1 MKVEST
7 KYEALK
13 SIRNTQLKKMF
24 QKRKE
29 VFRIISFIPAA
40 ALVPIFPINIFLLGI
55 QVLCFG
61 IMSWVGWSC
70 D

>member
-24 QKRKE
+24 QKEKKYLE
-29 VFRIISFIPAA
+29 
-40 ALVPIFPINIFLLGI
+40 
-55 QVLCFG
+55 
-61 IMSWVGWSC
+61 
-70 D
+70 